1 MHLKSSFV
9 VSRTM
14 ALDLKQMFNSTTHV
28 GRRNVSIATLGTIA
42 AIITYKKMSSS
53 AKVSASAA
61 HPEATSAANKV

>member
-28 GRRNVSIATLGTIA
+28 GRRNVSIATLGSIA
-42 AIITYKKMSSS
+42 AIVIYKKMTKPAASTQPPK
-53 AKVSASAA
+53 KV
-61 HPEATSAANKV
+61 